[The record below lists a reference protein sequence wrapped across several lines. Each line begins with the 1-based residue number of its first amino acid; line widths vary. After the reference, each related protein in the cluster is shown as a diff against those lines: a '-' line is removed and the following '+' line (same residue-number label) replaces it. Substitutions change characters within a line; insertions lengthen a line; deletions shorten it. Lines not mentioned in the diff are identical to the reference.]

1 VATLIE
7 KILTPVVA
15 FIASVISAMGYP
27 GIVLLMGIE
36 SACIP
41 LPSEAIM
48 PFAGYIVSR
57 GEMNLWLAG
66 LAGAIGCN
74 LGSIVG
80 YWLGAKGGRP
90 AILRYGRYVL
100 MSPHELEL
108 VERWFARWGEVT
120 VFVARLLPVVR
131 TFIAFPAG
139 VAKMNQFRFHLYTFL
154 GSLPWCLALAFV
166 GKKLGD
172 NWQSIK
178 VYFHKADVVIVAI
191 VVLGG
196 AWFVWTRVR
205 TLRHAGQRAAAP
217 EKSQA
222 GEP

>member
-1 VATLIE
+1 VIE
-7 KILTPVVA
+7 KILAPVVA
-15 FIASVISAMGYP
+15 FIAAVIGAMSYP
-27 GIVLLMGIE
+27 GIVLLMAIE

-48 PFAGYIVSR
+48 PFAGYLVSI
-57 GEMNLWLAG
+57 GKMNLWLAG

-74 LGSIVG
+74 LGSVVG

-100 MSPHELEL
+100 MSRHELDR
-108 VERWFARWGEVT
+108 VDRWFARWGEIT

-139 VAKMNQFRFHLYTFL
+139 VAKMNQLRFHAYTFL
-154 GSLPWCLALAFV
+154 GSLPWCLVLAYA

-172 NWQSIK
+172 NWGSLK
-178 VYFHKADVVIVAI
+178 VYFHKADFIIIGV
-191 VVLGG
+191 VVLGLV
-196 AWFVWTRVR
+196 WFVWNRIK
-205 TLRHAGQRAAAP
+205 TLRQERRTPQDDPVAESEAGKQ
-217 EKSQA
+217 
-222 GEP
+222 